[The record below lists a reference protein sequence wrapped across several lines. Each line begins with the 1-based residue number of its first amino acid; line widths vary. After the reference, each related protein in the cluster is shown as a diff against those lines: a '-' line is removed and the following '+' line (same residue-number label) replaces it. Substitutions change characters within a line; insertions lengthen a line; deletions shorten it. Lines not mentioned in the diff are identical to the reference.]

1 MSVLKDARGNEFQGW
16 LDQITGGLVTDPRAA
31 TVLLAALNSEA
42 LADLNGQAVAAF
54 DIRTGAASLTLV
66 FEVTTDG
73 VNYFAVPA
81 FIVSTTLASPFVPE
95 SMVSGIIITTT
106 HTGLYVVGVSGYR
119 RVRVRVSAFTSG
131 NVTVALRASQSDFA
145 IYSRPVPSIL
155 HVTATGAVN
164 ASSTAT
170 LPAVVGQ
177 FHYITQIQ
185 LNKLYN
191 VVGVAAGAGVI
202 VTTTNLPGTPA
213 FTTEQLASAAGTV
226 ANVINFRWAGNPL
239 KSLVANT
246 ATTFVAPA
254 QLQTIWRWNVSYYVG
269 A

>member
-1 MSVLKDARGNEFQGW
+1 MPILKDARGNEFQGS

-31 TVLLAALNSEA
+31 NVSLAALNAEA
-42 LADLNGQAVAAF
+42 IMDLNGQAVAAF
-54 DIRTGAASLTLV
+54 DIRTAAANLTLV
-66 FEVTTDG
+66 FEVSLDG

-81 FIVSTTLASPFVPE
+81 FIVSTTLASPFAPE

-131 NVTVALRASQSDFA
+131 TVTVTLRASQSDFA
-145 IYSRPVPSIL
+145 IYSRPIPSIL
-155 HVTATGAVN
+155 HVTAVAAVN
-164 ASSTAT
+164 TALTAT

-177 FHYITQIQ
+177 FHYITSIS
-185 LNKLYN
+185 LRKLYN
-191 VVGVAAGAGVI
+191 VIGVAAGAGVTI
-202 VTTTNLPGTPA
+202 TTTNLPGTPA
-213 FTTEQLASAAGTV
+213 YTTEQLASAAGSV
-226 ANVINFRWAGNPL
+226 AHIIDDSYAGNPL
-239 KSLVANT
+239 KSLTANT

-254 QLQTIWRWNVSYYVG
+254 QLQTIWRWNVSYYTG